1 MERGVRL
8 VLALPNL
15 VSLRRGALAL
25 AGNRLTIGLQQR
37 VAAIHRDATRT
48 LLRLNKGVVDAAA
61 RDARGRLQVAAA
73 RLEAVSPLAVLS
85 RGYALVTRPDGHTVT
100 SAQEV
105 KPGSRLRLRFADGE
119 VSTRAEGRPGEIR
132 QGELGL

>member
-1 MERGVRL
+1 MPPAPSDPEKYSIDEMMERLKGQSSENP
-8 VLALPNL
+8 A
-15 VSLRRGALAL
+15 
-25 AGNRLTIGLQQR
+25 AG
-37 VAAIHRDATRT
+37 
-48 LLRLNKGVVDAAA
+48 
-61 RDARGRLQVAAA
+61 
-73 RLEAVSPLAVLS
+73 E
-85 RGYALVTRPDGHTVT
+85 LVTRPDGHTVT